1 LYIAD
6 AEVQPEEV
14 IHLFQPMITEEM
26 NKCLCKE
33 FTKEEISDILFHIG
47 PLKAPRP
54 DGFPAW
60 FFQRNWEALRED
72 VTRAV

>member
-33 FTKEEISDILFHIG
+33 FTKEEISDTLFHIG

-54 DGFPAW
+54 D
-60 FFQRNWEALRED
+60 
-72 VTRAV
+72 